1 MTIIK
6 KRTLIMCVSFTF
18 ACSVIFGNTTICN
31 AASYHSFNHD
41 LIVRS
46 NFNYNSMS
54 KKAKEVIDAEAKNNT
69 TDLKTEIEKK
79 FNYAGVLDEEIQGL
93 DAKTISEFNKAD
105 VISVSTGI
113 TEEVVKEGESTMQ
126 NANVDEMSSY
136 YAEHNKKVVQTCT
149 DSTKKRGKK
158 IYKDSDT
165 ATTSGGKFKHTLF
178 ACNTTV
184 NGEKGMYY
192 TYQAKWLKTPVNNEI
207 DTIELSLGNCTILK
221 KYNTF
226 FGCTDSY
233 TRSGN
238 RYVKTEEFS
247 KKKDVIKNAC
257 AGQTA
262 IRVITFDLPGN
273 KYGRKEKMEDYYY
286 FKDTCITVTGYSH
299 ISNLTTKPIRFSV
312 DAFYKHCEVSKTYNL
327 NPSIGIDGSISYG
340 ISSNQSKHYNA
351 LTNGL
356 NVVIDVDMTK

>member
-136 YAEHNKKVVQTCT
+136 FENY
-149 DSTKKRGKK
+149 KKRKSNKNSDNMWLKSRKK
-158 IYKDSDT
+158 IYSKT
-165 ATTSGGKFKHTLF
+165 KTKKTSGGKFKHTLF
-178 ACNTTV
+178 ACNASV
-184 NGEKGMYY
+184 NAKKVCDMY
-192 TYQAKWLKTPVNNEI
+192 I
-207 DTIELSLGNCTILK
+207 
-221 KYNTF
+221 
-226 FGCTDSY
+226 
-233 TRSGN
+233 
-238 RYVKTEEFS
+238 
-247 KKKDVIKNAC
+247 
-257 AGQTA
+257 
-262 IRVITFDLPGN
+262 
-273 KYGRKEKMEDYYY
+273 
-286 FKDTCITVTGYSH
+286 
-299 ISNLTTKPIRFSV
+299 
-312 DAFYKHCEVSKTYNL
+312 
-327 NPSIGIDGSISYG
+327 
-340 ISSNQSKHYNA
+340 
-351 LTNGL
+351 GL
-356 NVVIDVDMTK
+356 NG